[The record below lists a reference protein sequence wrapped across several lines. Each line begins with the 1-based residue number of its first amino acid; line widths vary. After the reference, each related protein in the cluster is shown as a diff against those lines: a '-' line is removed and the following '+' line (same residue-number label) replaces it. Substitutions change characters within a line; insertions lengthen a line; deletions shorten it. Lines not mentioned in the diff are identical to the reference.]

1 MDMFYQIC
9 AFDQWQ
15 TLCGNAWTLTQRRE
29 GACRQ
34 LGSNPVDKSTDSDCT
49 SSTTS
54 LTNTTSW
61 VTDLFMDI
69 LNFNIRI
76 KSILTSF
83 LLKCTGSS

>member
-1 MDMFYQIC
+1 MDMFYQIYT
-9 AFDQWQ
+9 FSQWQ

-54 LTNTTSW
+54 LTNTISW
-61 VTDLFMDI
+61 VTGLFMDI
-69 LNFNIRI
+69 LNCTLIMLI
-76 KSILTSF
+76 MLALLVTTKGKS
-83 LLKCTGSS
+83 